1 MVDRAAVSA
10 WLNAYVTAWKS
21 YDKDAIRALFSEDAV
36 YMHNPFTTKPLQG
49 REAIIEDWFKHP
61 DAPGSFDAHYEPIAV
76 DGDTVVTNGRTTYYE
91 PGTQKVTSRFDN
103 IFVLRFDDQGRC
115 VEFREWWMT
124 PRKGG
129 G

>member
-1 MVDRAAVSA
+1 MVDRATVSA
-10 WLNAYVTAWKS
+10 WLAAYVTAWKT

-36 YMHNPFTTKPLQG
+36 YMHNPFTTKPIQG

-61 DAPGSFDAHYEPIAV
+61 DAAGSFDAHYEPLVIEGNTA
-76 DGDTVVTNGRTTYYE
+76 VTNGRTTYYE

-103 IFVLRFDDQGRC
+103 LFVLRFDDQGRC

-129 G
+129 